1 MEAIFPQNYRSLNG
15 RPGGTNGMPVKYEM
29 NKVNSNELYNL
40 KNDPSEEYNVY
51 EENIEIAKK
60 LEEMGEELE
69 TSLEIS

>member
-1 MEAIFPQNYRSLNG
+1 
-15 RPGGTNGMPVKYEM
+15 MPVKYEM

-60 LEEMGEELE
+60 LEQMGERARNELGDKL
-69 TSLEIS
+69 TSRIGKGVREIGMID

>member
-1 MEAIFPQNYRSLNG
+1 
-15 RPGGTNGMPVKYEM
+15 MPVKYAM

-60 LEEMGEELE
+60 LEEMGERARNELGDKL
-69 TSLEIS
+69 TSRTGKGVREIGMID